1 MSGMRLYHQYK
12 ELEDT
17 CERLGFRIGN
27 DRFDTYTNT
36 DMIVLYP
43 GHGEDLPAY
52 SRDARLFSGD
62 LDQCLCFLAGWQRNI
77 EYLQAIRVITKTN
90 VQKAEKKHIE
100 ALEGDRL
107 IRAIREGRDPGD
119 LRRHQDDDIPF

>member
-1 MSGMRLYHQYK
+1 MSGMRLYYQYK

-17 CERLGFRIGN
+17 CERLGFRIGS

-43 GHGEDLPAY
+43 GHGDELPAY
-52 SRDARLFSGD
+52 SRDARLFSGN
-62 LDQCLCFLAGWQRNI
+62 LDECQSFLAGWQRSL

-90 VQKAEKKHIE
+90 VQKAEKKHVEMLE
-100 ALEGDRL
+100 AHRL

-119 LRRHQDDDIPF
+119 LRHHQEDDVPF